1 MHRIFLISILLISLS
16 CSTTSKLQKATA
28 TETVYDKTLAVIK
41 WDQQTI
47 DLGKVRLGET
57 RDLEYT
63 FTNVGQKALEIE
75 LVTSCK
81 CTQLEWPV
89 VPIQPGEKGTI
100 TVTYDST
107 GQKLGQLKKTLDVIA
122 NTDPIVVEA
131 FFTVETVE

>member
-1 MHRIFLISILLISLS
+1 MPKILLLSILLISLS
-16 CSTTSKLQKATA
+16 CSTTSKLQKGNV
-28 TETVYDKTLAVIK
+28 TETKYDNSLAVIQ

-47 DLGKVRLGET
+47 DLGKVKLGET

-81 CTQLEWPV
+81 CTKLEWPV
-89 VPIQPGEKGTI
+89 IPIQPGEKGTI

-107 GQKLGQLKKTLDVIA
+107 GQKLGKLKKTLDVIA